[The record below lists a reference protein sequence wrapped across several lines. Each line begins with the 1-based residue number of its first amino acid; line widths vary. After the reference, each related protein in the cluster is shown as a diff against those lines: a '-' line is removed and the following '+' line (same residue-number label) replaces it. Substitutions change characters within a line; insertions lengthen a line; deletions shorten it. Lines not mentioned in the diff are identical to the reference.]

1 MISLCVF
8 TGKYYYITSE
18 RCDNILSSKRYSKFR
33 IQKNIEVVIESEHGY
48 FNYNLSKCNLLH
60 LYKYKK
66 SLFASFSFD
75 MCICRYIT
83 FFISIQKYA
92 FFSAIHLLLTKFM
105 RRIKNDLEKIS
116 KSLYLFKVAS
126 IA

>member
-1 MISLCVF
+1 MISLRMTGGKF

-33 IQKNIEVVIESEHGY
+33 IKKNIEVVIESENGY

-60 LYKYKK
+60 LYKNKK
-66 SLFASFSFD
+66 ALFASFSFD

-83 FFISIQKYA
+83 FFISI
-92 FFSAIHLLLTKFM
+92 
-105 RRIKNDLEKIS
+105 
-116 KSLYLFKVAS
+116 
-126 IA
+126 